1 MNEQQLQALQ
11 SAVHR
16 YAVTK
21 EYLATL
27 LSEYGY
33 QLFTVSGIQEDG
45 TKEELTT
52 LAVHPDYAQA
62 IDQYDL
68 HANTWSDTV
77 DDVPQYAVYRLGPT
91 L

>member
-1 MNEQQLQALQ
+1 MNEQQVQALQ

-16 YAVTK
+16 YMVTK
-21 EYLATL
+21 AYLASL

-33 QLFTVSGIQEDG
+33 QLFSVSDMQEGG
-45 TKEELTT
+45 TREEVGTIT
-52 LAVHPDYAQA
+52 VHPDYAQV

-68 HANTWSDTV
+68 STNTWPDTV
-77 DDVPQYAVYRLGPT
+77 GDIPQYAVYNLGPT